1 MNILIINAHPDKES
15 FCNTLAISYKQGCE
29 KAGRSCKIVNLID
42 LEFSPILQYGYRIPM
57 ELEPDLIEMQ
67 EFILSANHIVFVFPI
82 WWGTYPALLKGF
94 IDRVFLPGFA
104 FSYKPNSLMWEKKL
118 KGRTA
123 TIISTMNTPYWYY
136 RWIYKRPAHYSIKK
150 GLFEYCGIQPIKLIS
165 FSPIKNSSPELR
177 EKWINSVFQM
187 GEKSH

>member
-15 FCNTLAISYKQGCE
+15 FCNTL
-29 KAGRSCKIVNLID
+29 
-42 LEFSPILQYGYRIPM
+42 
-57 ELEPDLIEMQ
+57 
-67 EFILSANHIVFVFPI
+67 
-82 WWGTYPALLKGF
+82 
-94 IDRVFLPGFA
+94 A

-150 GLFEYCGIQPIKLIS
+150 GLFEYCGIQPTKLIS
-165 FSPIKNSSPELR
+165 FSPIKNSSPKLR
-177 EKWINSVFQM
+177 EKWIKSVFKM
-187 GEKSH
+187 GEKLH